1 MRGNSHYSKAHW
13 AKYTPM
19 LWTQPGRRKGAF
31 KVDGSN
37 PLVCFRIV
45 HQIYFTISEF
55 GYILEKYG
63 ALAELVEGT
72 FLLRKHLDKN
82 LDRWFESNTLRQI
95 TWKCGR
101 VRFNAPVLK
110 TDDQKWS
117 VGSNPTTS
125 ARMFKNYQYVLT

>member
-1 MRGNSHYSKAHW
+1 M
-13 AKYTPM
+13 
-19 LWTQPGRRKGAF
+19 
-31 KVDGSN
+31 DGSN

-45 HQIYFTISEF
+45 YQIHFTISEF
-55 GYILEKYG
+55 DYILEKYG
-63 ALAELVEGT
+63 ALAESVEGT

-125 ARMFKNYQYVLT
+125 ASLGIDGSLESLPV